1 MVKREFLEKIKW
13 RLIDSP
19 AGIIPLVRFRILF
32 GGLMMLGAIRFIEE
46 GWVEK
51 LYLEPRYFFK
61 FYWFEWVRP
70 FDENGMYILLSIII
84 GSAAMVMIGFLYRLA
99 IITFFVSFTYLELI
113 DATNYLN
120 HHYLVCLL
128 SFLMIF
134 LPANKSH
141 SVDVLLWKRLKTKT
155 VPSWTINILI
165 FQLTIVYTFAGIAKL
180 NYDWL
185 FQAMPLA
192 VWLPER
198 QDIPLVGY
206 FFQFKW
212 AAFLMSWAGALY
224 DLTIAYFLM
233 YSRTRPF
240 AYFLVIVFHLMTWLL
255 FNIGLFPWI
264 MIISTL
270 IFFPENS
277 FSNANKDF
285 YKNITNTLSD
295 AESRNHFLI
304 RGNILIPFL
313 MVYLLLQ
320 IMIPA
325 RHFLYPNNVFW
336 SEEGYRFSWRV
347 MLVEKSGQATFTL
360 KDPKT
365 NRQTEIINSRYLTQ
379 FQEKQMSIQPDFI
392 LQFAHYLKYEYQ
404 RTHGIENPIITVD
417 SHVALNGRVS
427 QQLIDPE
434 VNLAEIKDS
443 FFPKKWI
450 LEFEK

>member
-1 MVKREFLEKIKW
+1 MSKVKKIRW
-13 RLIDSP
+13 RWIESP
-19 AGIIPLVRFRILF
+19 TGITPLVRFRILF
-32 GGLMMLGAIRFIEE
+32 GGLMMLGAIRFIAE
-46 GWVEK
+46 GWIEK

-70 FDENGMYILLSIII
+70 FDESGMYLLLFTII
-84 GSAAMVMIGFLYRLA
+84 GSAAMVMLGFLYRLA
-99 IITFFVSFTYLELI
+99 IIMFFVSFTYLELI

-128 SFLMIF
+128 AFLMIF
-134 LPANKSH
+134 LPANKLH
-141 SVDVLLWKRLKTKT
+141 AVDVLLWKNLKATQ

-165 FQLTIVYTFAGIAKL
+165 LQLTIVYTFAGLAKL
-180 NYDWL
+180 NYDWV
-185 FQAMPLA
+185 FHAMPLA

-198 QDIPLVGY
+198 QDLPILGY

-212 AAFLMSWAGALY
+212 VAFLMSWGGAFY

-264 MIISTL
+264 MIVSTL
-270 IFFPENS
+270 IFFPSKTIKGNFGKKINTEKITKKWNFNS
-277 FSNANKDF
+277 FKKQF
-285 YKNITNTLSD
+285 IVF
-295 AESRNHFLI
+295 FL
-304 RGNILIPFL
+304 FVF
-313 MVYLLLQ
+313 MLLQ
-320 IMIPA
+320 IGIPL
-325 RHFLYPNNVFW
+325 RHFLYPSNVFW

-347 MLVEKSGQATFTL
+347 MLVEKYGQAIFTL

-365 NRQTEIINSRYLTQ
+365 NRQTEIITSRYLTP

-392 LQFAHYLKYEYQ
+392 LQFAHYLKYEYR

-417 SHVALNGRVS
+417 AHVALNGRVS
-427 QQLIDPE
+427 QQFIDPE
-434 VNLAEIKDS
+434 VNLAEVKDN
-443 FFPKKWI
+443 FFPKRWVLGFNK
-450 LEFEK
+450 

>member
-1 MVKREFLEKIKW
+1 VYRGFLAKIRW
-13 RLIDSP
+13 RFIDSP
-19 AGIIPLVRFRILF
+19 VGIIPLVRFRILF
-32 GGLMMLGAIRFIEE
+32 GGLMMLGAVRFIEQ
-46 GWVEK
+46 GWIEK
-51 LYLEPRYFFK
+51 LYIEPDYFFK
-61 FYWFEWVRP
+61 FYWFEWVKP
-70 FDENGMYILLSIII
+70 FDEKGMYILLSIII
-84 GSAAMVMIGFLYRLA
+84 GSSFMVMLGLLYRIA
-99 IITFFVSFTYLELI
+99 IIMFFVSFTYLELI

-141 SVDVLLWKRLKTKT
+141 SVDVLLWRNLKSNL

-165 FQLTIVYTFAGIAKL
+165 FQLTVVYTFAGIAKL
-180 NYDWL
+180 NYDWI
-185 FQAMPLA
+185 FNAMPLA

-198 QDIPLVGY
+198 QDIPIIGY
-206 FFQFKW
+206 FFQFKCV
-212 AAFLMSWAGALY
+212 AFLMSWVGAIY
-224 DLTIAYFLM
+224 DLSIAYFLM

-264 MIISTL
+264 MIVSTM
-270 IFFPENS
+270 IFFPG
-277 FSNANKDF
+277 K
-285 YKNITNTLSD
+285 KIKKTLSD
-295 AESRNHFLI
+295 ISKTNTHSFAKTRDYYYFIKRNLLLSLI
-304 RGNILIPFL
+304 IGY
-313 MVYLLLQ
+313 MLLQ
-320 IMIPA
+320 IIIPF
-325 RHFLYPNNVFW
+325 RHFLYPSNVFW

-347 MLVEKSGQATFTL
+347 MLVEKIGQANFTL

-392 LQFAHYLKYEYQ
+392 LQFAHYLRYEYK

-427 QQLIDPE
+427 QPFIDKKI
-434 VNLAEIKDS
+434 NIAEIKDD
-443 FFPKKWI
+443 FLPKKWI
-450 LEFEK
+450 LKFNK

>member
-1 MVKREFLEKIKW
+1 MSKNQKIMW
-13 RLIDSP
+13 RWIDSP
-19 AGIIPLVRFRILF
+19 TGIAPLVRFRILF
-32 GGLMMLGAIRFIEE
+32 GGLMMLGAIRFIAE
-46 GWVEK
+46 GWIEK

-70 FDENGMYILLSIII
+70 FDELGMYLLLFTII
-84 GSAAMVMIGFLYRLA
+84 GSAAMVMLGFLYRFA
-99 IITFFVSFTYLELI
+99 IIMFFVSFTYLELI

-141 SVDVLLWKRLKTKT
+141 SVDVLLCEKLKTNE

-165 FQLTIVYTFAGIAKL
+165 LQLTIVYTFAGIAKL
-180 NYDWL
+180 NSDWI
-185 FQAMPLA
+185 FHAMPLA

-198 QDIPLVGY
+198 QDLPIIGY

-212 AAFLMSWAGALY
+212 VAFMMSWAGAFY

-255 FNIGLFPWI
+255 FNIGLFPLI

-270 IFFPENS
+270 IFFPENK
-277 FSNANKDF
+277 FSNASKDF
-285 YKNITNTLSD
+285 SENIANTLSD
-295 AESRNHFLI
+295 AEVRNSFSLK
-304 RGNILIPFL
+304 RKILIPFL
-313 MVYLLLQ
+313 MVFILFQ
-320 IMIPA
+320 ILIPF
-325 RHFLYPNNVFW
+325 RHFLYPSNVFW

-365 NRQTEIINSRYLTQ
+365 KRQTEIINSRYLSQ

-392 LQFAHYLKYEYQ
+392 LQFAHYLKYEYR

-427 QQLIDPE
+427 QQFIDPN
-434 VNLAEIKDS
+434 VNLAEIKDD
-443 FFPKKWI
+443 FFPKEWVLDFK
-450 LEFEK
+450 E

>member
-1 MVKREFLEKIKW
+1 MLSKNYLEQLKW
-13 RLIDSP
+13 RLIESP
-19 AGIIPLVRFRILF
+19 TGILPLVRFRILF
-32 GGLMMLGAIRFIEE
+32 GGLMMFGAIRLIQE
-46 GWVEK
+46 GWIEK

-70 FDENGMYILLSIII
+70 FDEREMYILLSIII
-84 GSAAMVMIGFLYRLA
+84 GSAAMVMIGFFYRLA

-134 LPANKSH
+134 LPANRWL
-141 SVDVLLWKRLKTKT
+141 SVDALLWKKIKARI

-165 FQLTIVYTFAGIAKL
+165 FQLTIVYTFAGLAKL

-185 FQAMPLA
+185 FNAMPLA
-192 VWLPER
+192 IWLPER
-198 QDIPLVGY
+198 HEIPILGY

-212 AAFLMSWAGALY
+212 TAFLMSWGGAFY
-224 DLTIAYFLM
+224 DITIAYFLM
-233 YSRTRPF
+233 FSRTRPF
-240 AYFLVIVFHLMTWLL
+240 AYGLVVIFHLMTWLL

-264 MIISTL
+264 MILSTI
-270 IFFPENS
+270 IFFPEKIKEDQIRINNS
-277 FSNANKDF
+277 IQLSFGNLKYKILYSFFSV
-285 YKNITNTLSD
+285 YIL
-295 AESRNHFLI
+295 LQ
-304 RGNILIPFL
+304 ILIPLRFL
-313 MVYLLLQ
+313 
-320 IMIPA
+320 I
-325 RHFLYPNNVFW
+325 YPNNIFW

-347 MLVEKSGQATFTL
+347 MLVEKSGQAIFTL
-360 KDPKT
+360 KDPET

-417 SHVALNGRVS
+417 AHVALNGRVS
-427 QQLIDPE
+427 QRLIDPTA
-434 VNLAEIKDS
+434 NLAEIKDD
-443 FFPKKWI
+443 FFPKEWVLK
-450 LEFEK
+450 LNK

>member
-1 MVKREFLEKIKW
+1 MSKGQKIIW
-13 RLIDSP
+13 RFIDSP
-19 AGIIPLVRFRILF
+19 VGIKPLVRFRILF
-32 GGLMMLGAIRFIEE
+32 GGLMMLGMIRFIQE
-46 GWVEK
+46 GWTEK

-61 FYWFEWVRP
+61 FYWFEWVKP
-70 FDENGMYILLSIII
+70 LDENGMYILLSIII
-84 GSAAMVMIGFLYRLA
+84 GSSAMVMLGFLYRIA

-134 LPANKSH
+134 LPANKSY
-141 SVDVLLWKRLKTKT
+141 SVDVLLWRNIKTDR
-155 VPSWTINILI
+155 VSSWTINILI
-165 FQLTIVYTFAGIAKL
+165 FQLTVVYTFAGLAKL
-180 NYDWL
+180 NYDWI

-198 QDIPLVGY
+198 QDVPLVGY

-212 AAFLMSWAGALY
+212 VAFLMSWAGAFY

-233 YSRTRPF
+233 NSRTRPF
-240 AYFLVIVFHLMTWLL
+240 AYFMVIVFHLMTWLL

-264 MIISTL
+264 MIVSTL
-270 IFFPENS
+270 VFFPEKKL
-277 FSNANKDF
+277 SNAVKDIS
-285 YKNITNTLSD
+285 KSIIKTHSH
-295 AESRNHFLI
+295 AEVRNYFSI
-304 RGNILIPFL
+304 KKQILLPFL
-313 MVYLLLQ
+313 VVYMLLQ
-320 IMIPA
+320 IMIPF
-325 RHFLYPNNVFW
+325 RHFLYPSNVFW

-347 MLVEKSGQATFTL
+347 MLVEKSGQTTFTL

-365 NRQTEIINSRYLTQ
+365 NRQTEIINSRYLTP

-404 RTHGIENPIITVD
+404 RTHGINNPIITVD

-427 QQLIDPE
+427 QRFIDPS
-434 VNLAEIKDS
+434 VNLAKIKDD
-443 FFPKKWI
+443 FLPKKWI
-450 LEFEK
+450 LDFEK